1 MRKLSTLEHTV
12 LGLTWLRGPCTTYAI
27 MKELESSASSYHK
40 SRAGAVYAAMKRLL
54 GFGYIASAEGDVSV
68 TPLGEAALKQWLVP
82 PIPMVDIAHSADL
95 VRLRM
100 FFLGV
105 IEQDQRLAFVDHSLA
120 GLRSFLAECEGLLA
134 KNEEIGDYFG
144 VLATASTIL
153 ETRARIEWLTLV
165 RRFVEHPAEQ
175 GDWAAA
181 VKRELDSLA

>member
-54 GFGYIASAEGDVSV
+54 GFGYIASNDGDVSV
-68 TPLGEAALKQWLVP
+68 TPLGEAALKQWLGP
-82 PIPMVDIAHSADL
+82 PIPMADIAHSADL

-100 FFLGV
+100 FFLGA
-105 IEQDQRLAFVDHSLA
+105 IEQDQRLAFVDQSLA

-165 RRFVEHPAEQ
+165 RKFVEHPARP

-181 VKRELDSLA
+181 VKRELDRLA